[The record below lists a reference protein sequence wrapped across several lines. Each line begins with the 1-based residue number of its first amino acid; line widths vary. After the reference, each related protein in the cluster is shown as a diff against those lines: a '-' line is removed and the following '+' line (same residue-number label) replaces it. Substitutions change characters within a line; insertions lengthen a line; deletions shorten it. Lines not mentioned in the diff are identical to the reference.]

1 MKFFKKTDIII
12 IILIIVFCVSFLVIY
27 NNLFGAGLARAEIYY
42 GSDLIDTVVLKEGVN
57 RTLIIP
63 QDENVVLQLFE
74 DGSIAFIESDCPDK
88 ICIKTGKLHRVGQTA
103 ACIPNKVFVK
113 ILPIGNRDND
123 DIDIIIGR

>member
-12 IILIIVFCVSFLVIY
+12 IILIIVFCVAFLVIY
-27 NNLFGAGLARAEIYY
+27 NTLFGSGTARAEIYY
-42 GSDLIDTVVLKEGVN
+42 GSELIDTVVLKKGVGK
-57 RTLIIP
+57 TIKIP

-74 DGSIAFIESDCPDK
+74 DGSIAFVESDCPDK
-88 ICIKTGKLHRVGQTA
+88 ICIKTGRLYRVGQTA

-113 ILPIGNRDND
+113 ILPMGNRDND